1 VVPASEIGP
10 DCLRFRVPVLT
21 AIALL
26 AFASNSLLC
35 RWALGASM
43 IDAAGFT
50 SLRLA
55 SGAILLGLITT
66 ARPRKRPV
74 VGGSFASAALLFA
87 YAVTFSFAFIWLH
100 TGTGAL
106 ILFASV
112 QATMFTASFIK
123 GKKPSLR
130 ESLGLL
136 TALAGLGY
144 LVFPGLNAP
153 SPWAAG
159 LMMLAGMAW
168 SGYTLRGHHSAN
180 PVYDTAG
187 NFLRTL
193 PLVLLIGLVTHA
205 AMRFSPTGVLLA
217 TLSGIASASGYI
229 VWYAALQHLNAKH
242 AALVQLSVPLLA
254 AAGGVMFLS
263 EPMVSRMI
271 IAAAL
276 ILGGIALA
284 IAPLRRSSPTQ
295 FKRINIVDK

>member
-1 VVPASEIGP
+1 MPAAETGE
-10 DCLRFRVPVLT
+10 DCLRYRVPVLT

-35 RWALGASM
+35 RWALGADM

-50 SLRLA
+50 SLRLI
-55 SGAILLGLITT
+55 SGAVLLGLMTVAGT
-66 ARPRKRPV
+66 RKRPLA
-74 VGGSFASAALLFA
+74 GGSFASAALLFA
-87 YAVTFSFAFIWLH
+87 YAITFSFAFVGLQ

-112 QATMFTASFIK
+112 QAAMFTAAFIK

-136 TALAGLGY
+136 AALGGLGY
-144 LVFPGLNAP
+144 LVFPGLDAP

-159 LMMLAGMAW
+159 LMMVAGVAW
-168 SGYTLRGHHSAN
+168 SGYTLRGHHSAD
-180 PVYDTAG
+180 PIYDTAG

-193 PLVLLIGLVTHA
+193 PLVVLAGVATHA
-205 AMRFSPTGVLLA
+205 AMRYSAAGVLLA
-217 TLSGIASASGYI
+217 MLSGVASGLGYI
-229 VWYAALQHLNAKH
+229 IWYAALRHLNAKH

-254 AAGGVMFLS
+254 AAGGVMILS
-263 EPMVSRMI
+263 EPLRWRMI
-271 IAAAL
+271 IAAGL

-284 IAPLRRSSPTQ
+284 IAPLRPRGPL
-295 FKRINIVDK
+295 R